1 MNIRVIYLYLYLCL
15 SLSLYIYIHVH
26 SRRFKN
32 WYLWLNYRALARKT
46 FLEGKK
52 PCLSM
57 YMHSKTSGYLVI
69 PLISHPKWMVF
80 IRYFF
85 SGLNHWGV
93 HDDYSNAHPADHPS
107 RTPNKKTPS
116 PLGLWENRVPQHL
129 IIMILIG
136 LSLLFN
142 GNSRISLLPP

>member
-1 MNIRVIYLYLYLCL
+1 MVIVRSCTTWLLGSMIAYLLDTYQAPSIMRWDRGTRQLSLYMNIWILGSYIYIYISM

-69 PLISHPKWMVF
+69 PLVSHPKWMVF

-85 SGLNHWGV
+85 SG
-93 HDDYSNAHPADHPS
+93 
-107 RTPNKKTPS
+107 RS
-116 PLGLWENRVPQHL
+116 PLGC
-129 IIMILIG
+129 
-136 LSLLFN
+136 
-142 GNSRISLLPP
+142 SRWLQ